1 MAEVLPAPEA
11 ARLWSEV
18 KREDLFAVVCRSAAH
33 GLKMRIGTEMAVA
46 SRPPLVIPAWRWLI
60 YVERALNS
68 RLGQLPN
75 RGIFW
80 NAAGQGSRST
90 KQMMC
95 R

>member
-18 KREDLFAVVCRSAAH
+18 KREDLFAVSLPAAH
-33 GLKMRIGTEMAVA
+33 GLKMRIGAEMAVA

-60 YVERALNS
+60 YVERALNF

-75 RGIFW
+75 RLECDRPRKSQ
-80 NAAGQGSRST
+80 QGT
-90 KQMMC
+90 IDL
-95 R
+95 